1 MKLPAFFKSQKF
13 YSLTAS
19 VANAGIALITFS
31 LLARLLS
38 KEDFGLWA
46 FFLSVYGFFQMA
58 LNGLLRTPV
67 IRMAANQ
74 ANYDY
79 KQVLASAW
87 DILLKLSFVLGIIV
101 GIGFITAY
109 FISGE
114 ETYLKSSYWFLL
126 LIIADIPGLIAG
138 WNCNALMQFQR
149 ILIIRIISAS
159 SFLVGVVY
167 IYFFEGSL
175 QTVFWFYL
183 LSSCVV
189 ALLVFTQGWS
199 GIQNYFQARKTYR
212 KEIIDFGKFSMGT
225 TISSSMLGNS
235 DAFLIIYFLG
245 PEALALYE
253 VPRRINGMYDIPLR
267 SILQLSYPHLSK
279 KLGVSNRKQFRQE
292 FERLAG
298 FTFLFLLPLAIFIF
312 IYADLLVTLLGGKG
326 YTEAASILRVFAVF
340 LVISPLDR
348 FSGVALDVLNRPNI
362 NFNKV
367 VIMLIVNVIGNVIAI
382 KLGYGLIGVACVTI
396 AAALA
401 GIIYG
406 FYKHR
411 KKLPFRPFH
420 LIKEGVTQTKILIN
434 SFL

>member
-1 MKLPAFFKSQKF
+1 
-13 YSLTAS
+13 
-19 VANAGIALITFS
+19 
-31 LLARLLS
+31 
-38 KEDFGLWA
+38 
-46 FFLSVYGFFQMA
+46 MA

-411 KKLPFRPFH
+411 KKLPFRPFY